1 MAVLAAATF
10 RNPRRAAISGL
21 VEGMLAEFWGS
32 LQEGRHKCWALASG
46 IEIAS
51 EPLTLTT
58 QISRIGPLKD
68 DTDKDLPLLGHPWT
82 PEAP

>member
-1 MAVLAAATF
+1 M
-10 RNPRRAAISGL
+10 SGL

-32 LQEGRHKCWALASG
+32 LQEGRHECWALASG

-58 QISRIGPLKD
+58 QICRTGPLKD
-68 DTDKDLPLLGHPWT
+68 DTVLGLPLLGLPWT
-82 PEAP
+82 SEAPQLGSLHWAKI